1 MITEPSADQ
10 LQDKA
15 DSIYTVVI
23 LAAKRAR
30 HLNVGGSE
38 LLSKYKSNKP
48 VSRSLEEIAKGK
60 ISYRKKSK
68 NTIK

>member
-15 DSIYTVVI
+15 DSIYTIVI

-30 HLNVGGSE
+30 HLNVGGNE
-38 LLSKYKSNKP
+38 LLSNYKSDKP
-48 VSRSLEEIAKGK
+48 VSKSLEEIAKGK

>member
-1 MITEPSADQ
+1 MITEPSVDQ

-30 HLNVGGSE
+30 HLNMGGRD
-38 LLSKYKSNKP
+38 LLSNYKSNKP
-48 VSRSLEEIAKGK
+48 VSKSLEEIAKDK